1 MKKVILFALVCILSV
16 GMTQSAT
23 AKDKKVVSV
32 KATKGTKGAK
42 DPNIKSD
49 KPTTDVPKEKSRG
62 ACSVDFINHTGYTI
76 NVYMDGYFWGTLAP
90 YSSGNV
96 TDGNGYTKIYCV
108 TVGGTYSWSAQGNC
122 DHNFQYDLT
131 VSNAN

>member
-16 GMTQSAT
+16 GIAQTAS
-23 AKDKKVVSV
+23 AKDKQKVTV
-32 KATKGTKGAK
+32 KATKGKGAA
-42 DPNIKSD
+42 DIKQD
-49 KPTTDVPKEKSRG
+49 RPTKDVPKEKSRG

-131 VSNAN
+131 TANAN